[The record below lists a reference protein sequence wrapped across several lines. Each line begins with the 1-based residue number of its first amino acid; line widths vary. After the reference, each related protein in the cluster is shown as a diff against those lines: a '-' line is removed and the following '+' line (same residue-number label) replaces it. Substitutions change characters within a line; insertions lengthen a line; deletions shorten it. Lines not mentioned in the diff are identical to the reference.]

1 MKFKYLKVDY
11 LLSYYRFRSIF
22 ISWHYLFTF
31 FCLILLVLFLHLRFL
46 LLLSFFDGCNKSV
59 SGDIDNIWS
68 KHSILRTSVGKNALH
83 YPFCSTINSKDAL
96 NLLVL
101 CLPFHL
107 LLLWAMLEY
116 WNRSCSDDIR
126 NIASMVSQISSN
138 CTSVYH
144 IMKCILISS
153 GETSVPSGST
163 FGVNVFPP
171 EAAVFSSHPKS
182 RWLGLDGRMPEGHY
196 YHTINS

>member
-1 MKFKYLKVDY
+1 MIIRLVTIFVVPSSFLGTTY
-11 LLSYYRFRSIF
+11 LLSS
-22 ISWHYLFTF
+22 
-31 FCLILLVLFLHLRFL
+31 VLFF
-46 LLLSFFDGCNKSV
+46 LSFFFIFVFFYCCHSSMV
-59 SGDIDNIWS
+59 ATRLSGDIDNIWS
-68 KHSILRTSVGKNALH
+68 KQSILRTSVGKNALH

-153 GETSVPSGST
+153 GETSVPSGNT

>member
-11 LLSYYRFRSIF
+11 PLSYYRFRSIF

-83 YPFCSTINSKDAL
+83 YPFYSTT

-101 CLPFHL
+101 CLSFL
-107 LLLWAMLEY
+107 LLLLRGCSNIGTEAAMM
-116 WNRSCSDDIR
+116 RIR
-126 NIASMVSQISSN
+126 FIASMVSQVSSK

-144 IMKCILISS
+144 ILKYIDILR
-153 GETSVPSGST
+153 
-163 FGVNVFPP
+163 
-171 EAAVFSSHPKS
+171 A
-182 RWLGLDGRMPEGHY
+182 
-196 YHTINS
+196 